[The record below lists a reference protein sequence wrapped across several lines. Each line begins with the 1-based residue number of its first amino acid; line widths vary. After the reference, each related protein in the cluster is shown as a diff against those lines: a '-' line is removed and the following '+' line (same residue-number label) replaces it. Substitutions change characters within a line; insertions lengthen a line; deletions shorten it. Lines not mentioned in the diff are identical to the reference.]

1 MLPKYLFT
9 SKIGLVLYPFSS
21 VADLTYLEDRVVPG
35 SCLIPLVT
43 SFEIS
48 WIELEFPII
57 LLRHLFGHSD
67 SPLPSLA
74 VYTII
79 FTEGQQALLRK
90 VIMKLTFHAFQKL
103 LQWVLLPGNR
113 EDRN

>member
-35 SCLIPLVT
+35 SCLIPIVT

-48 WIELEFPII
+48 
-57 LLRHLFGHSD
+57 
-67 SPLPSLA
+67 
-74 VYTII
+74 
-79 FTEGQQALLRK
+79 
-90 VIMKLTFHAFQKL
+90 
-103 LQWVLLPGNR
+103 
-113 EDRN
+113 